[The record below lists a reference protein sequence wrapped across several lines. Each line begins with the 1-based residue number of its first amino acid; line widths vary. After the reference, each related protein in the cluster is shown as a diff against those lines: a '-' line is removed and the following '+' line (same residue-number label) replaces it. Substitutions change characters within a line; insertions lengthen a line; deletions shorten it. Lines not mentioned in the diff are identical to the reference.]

1 MGGQLRTQH
10 TGFHGNV
17 SWGCHSVPHE
27 DTVTL
32 DPIAVFLSRSL
43 TLTAYKR
50 EIIMTLG
57 VYIDFVLSLFK
68 SCLFIFTT
76 TI

>member
-1 MGGQLRTQH
+1 MAHLP
-10 TGFHGNV
+10 
-17 SWGCHSVPHE
+17 C

-50 EIIMTLG
+50 EIVMTLG